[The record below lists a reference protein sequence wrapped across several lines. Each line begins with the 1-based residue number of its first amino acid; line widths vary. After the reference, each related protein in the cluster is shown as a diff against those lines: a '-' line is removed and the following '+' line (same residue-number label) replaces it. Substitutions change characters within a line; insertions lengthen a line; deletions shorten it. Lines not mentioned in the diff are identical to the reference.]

1 MSDEINDPQYARS
14 ALTKALEDF
23 NVAQTYPNFD
33 ENDETRI
40 PPVFLSPIHQ
50 EALSELCRVSN
61 HFFKYYLERKY

>member
-23 NVAQTYPNFD
+23 NVAQSYPNFD
-33 ENDETRI
+33 ETDETRI

-61 HFFKYYLERKY
+61 RLLNIIG